1 MTGDAES
8 TAKKRPGAGITR
20 ATVDPANSTSSL
32 SFRVRFCETDLM
44 GIVHHGNYF
53 QYFEMGRVE
62 WLRRRGVTYAA
73 WASEGTHLPVV
84 DAQARYRKPCR
95 FDDCLVLDT
104 TLGELRSHSLRFDYR
119 LTRPADGAL
128 IAEGST
134 RLACI
139 DGAHRLVAFTDSMV
153 DTLLSAELPQEKS
166 TEADANA

>member
-1 MTGDAES
+1 M
-8 TAKKRPGAGITR
+8 TR
-20 ATVDPANSTSSL
+20 AAIDPANSTSSL
-32 SFRVRFCETDLM
+32 GFRVRFCETDLM
-44 GIVHHGNYF
+44 GIVHHANYF

-62 WLRRRGVTYAA
+62 WLRRRGVTYAR

-95 FDDCLVLDT
+95 FDEWLALET

-139 DGAHRLVAFTDSMV
+139 DGTHRLVAFADSMLA
-153 DTLLSAELPQEKS
+153 TLLSAELPQEKS
-166 TEADANA
+166 TSADVNA